1 MERQITEGQAMNPA
15 EKISIMQKIVKRTET
30 VGETRATYSNFHFL
44 YNLSTFCGD
53 RIFFYLTGDYV
64 NIIPSNRTYVTE
76 LSIINT
82 DGRKR

>member
-1 MERQITEGQAMNPA
+1 MVVQ
-15 EKISIMQKIVKRTET
+15 
-30 VGETRATYSNFHFL
+30 TRATYSNFHFL

-64 NIIPSNRTYVTE
+64 NIIPSNRAYVTE

-82 DGRKR
+82 DGQLIGLFSTIGRSFYVLD